1 MNLKTRRIIFIFF
14 VLAFLIIST
23 FAISY
28 ASGYKL
34 TLKGKLIEKTGML
47 ILDTKPRGAKIYLNG
62 QPRQLLLKKYFDEK
76 NSYITTPAKIKNL
89 APGEYE
95 VKMEL
100 SGYSIWQ
107 KKLEVK
113 GGVSTFAEDVYL
125 FKKDLPIILA
135 EGNINQISFS
145 PNNEYLAITS
155 EKEAYLIELKT
166 ENKIPLYGEKNFSL
180 APNASSS
187 SPAALWSPE
196 NAKILI
202 NRAIFQVGNGEKFL
216 DLSEFIK
223 QKSFNFKWG
232 GNEDEILF
240 LGENKKNSAIYS
252 FGLTSRNIKEIINEE
267 KIINFFVKNGYLF
280 IINQTGKKIN
290 LNIYEIN
297 SGQKI
302 GSEESLPLSDY
313 EFINPK
319 HKLIN
324 LYDKKHAILYLIDPF
339 SARPLKETINN
350 IKYAYWINDSKLLYA
365 NDFEIWLSDFN
376 PAWAGQKKLLTR
388 ISEPITGI
396 IWHPSNNYLIYSAS
410 QTINSIE
417 LDEREKRNSTELIKL
432 DKISEIFINKKG
444 DALYFPAKLG
454 SQEGLYKLAIQ

>member
-1 MNLKTRRIIFIFF
+1 MSLKTRRIIFIFF
-14 VLAFLIIST
+14 ILAFLIIST

-34 TLKGKLIEKTGML
+34 TLKRRFIEKTGML
-47 ILDTKPRGAKIYLNG
+47 ILDTEPRGAKIYLNG
-62 QPRQLLLKKYFDEK
+62 EPRQLFLKKYFDEK

-100 SGYSIWQ
+100 SGYSSWQ

-113 GGVSTFAEDVYL
+113 GGVSTFAEDVNL

-135 EGNINQISFS
+135 KGNINQIFLS
-145 PNNEYLAITS
+145 PNNEYLAVAS
-155 EKEAYLIELKT
+155 QKETYLIELKT
-166 ENKIPLYGEKNFSL
+166 ENKISLNGEKNSSL

-187 SPAALWSPE
+187 FPVLWSPGS
-196 NAKILI
+196 AKILI
-202 NRAIFQVGNGEKFL
+202 SHSVFQVDNPLESL

-223 QKSFNFKWG
+223 QKSFNLKWG

-240 LGENKKNSAIYS
+240 LGGDKKESAIYS
-252 FGLTSRNIKEIINEE
+252 FDLISKKVKKIINEE

-297 SGQKI
+297 SGQKM
-302 GSEESLPLSDY
+302 GNTEPLPVSDY

-324 LYDKKHAILYLIDPF
+324 LYDKKRGILYLIDPF
-339 SARPLKETINN
+339 SPRPLKETINN
-350 IKYAYWINDSKLLYA
+350 VKYTYWISENKLLYA

-432 DKISEIFINKKG
+432 DKISEIFLNKKG
-444 DALYFPAKLG
+444 DALYFSAKLG